1 MQDYANR
8 TPSVVNP
15 GELMTVQQ
23 ATDAIRDYLS
33 HYESEQQSDDF
44 TQRGLTQ
51 FEAATGGFFTD
62 GAEHDLMVA
71 MAIPE
76 FSGNELADDTDCLEA
91 YITINRAYGKVVG
104 ADIALV
110 YDDEE
115 LGTETVSASNL
126 GEGVVMALKEA
137 YEYRFGNSKQNGRE
151 EELAME
157 NVELLD
163 EISKD
168 SHRFRAISTL
178 IEKGGELVAEMQDFY
193 CRHSDWKVIR
203 EMQITAIEKSDTD
216 EVKVSGE
223 GELCGRARTN
233 KNRLVEA
240 QWEITIVAESQAHP
254 PSAAHLM

>member
-178 IEKGGELVAEMQDFY
+178 IEKGGELVVEMHEPIIIDGHTLREVFAEMQDFY

-223 GELCGRARTN
+223 GELCGRG
-233 KNRLVEA
+233 EC
-240 QWEITIVAESQAHP
+240 
-254 PSAAHLM
+254 LMVCV